1 MSNFKHKNTDLNL
14 ITDQGDLDLIQ
25 RYTENWNNANAA
37 GDEAGKRAAHDA
49 AEMIRAK
56 YRYSGGA
63 NGNDYIKLPGETQK
77 NGGYSAP
84 KADTSWLDKL
94 NLNGD
99 SYNYDASG
107 KISSALDAL
116 LNRGKFSYDAAS
128 DPLYQQYRKQYTRE
142 ADRSAEDVLGKAAV
156 MTGGMPSTAAVTASQ
171 QASDYQMSQM
181 TDKIP
186 ELQQLAYGMYMD
198 KLNADR
204 ADLNT
209 LIGLEDNNYNRWL
222 ADRNYRYQ
230 LGRDLVSDQQY
241 ADQLAYQREQD
252 RLNYDYQKERDAIE
266 DARYDTEWQYKLQ
279 QAAQSAASKSSG
291 SSGSS
296 RRTSGSGTGGTMDYE
311 GLFAAARASGNPK
324 SWLAQKANYQK
335 YGFTSSSGL
344 YSDYENW
351 LEGQDGGNDGGGLSS
366 SASRILSSLEKMKT
380 QTGSNTGIANTIA
393 VYADQ
398 GKLTDAEARYLFSH
412 FGYDP
417 DEWLE

>member
-1 MSNFKHKNTDLNL
+1 MSRFNHKETDLNL
-14 ITDQGDLDLIQ
+14 ITDQNDLDLIQ
-25 RYTENWNNANAA
+25 KYTENWNRANAA

-49 AEMIRAK
+49 AEMIRAM
-56 YRYSGGA
+56 YQYSGGS
-63 NGNDYIKLPGETQK
+63 NGNDYIRLAGE
-77 NGGYSAP
+77 NRASGSGGRSY
-84 KADTSWLDKL
+84 DTSWLDKL
-94 NLNGD
+94 NLNDGG
-99 SYNYDASG
+99 YTYDANG

-116 LNRGKFSYDAAS
+116 LNREKFSYDAAS

-186 ELQQLAYGMYMD
+186 ELQQLAYGMYVD

-230 LGRDLVSDQQY
+230 LGRDLVSDRQY
-241 ADQLAYQREQD
+241 QDQLY
-252 RLNYDYQKERDAIE
+252 YQKERDAIE

-279 QAAQSAASKSSG
+279 QAAQAAAQ
-291 SSGSS
+291 
-296 RRTSGSGTGGTMDYE
+296 SGTRRSGNVTPTPSEADYE
-311 GLFAAARASGNPK
+311 GLFEAAYQSGYPK
-324 SWLAQKANYQK
+324 SYIANNYK
-335 YGFTSSSGL
+335 KFGFTSSSGAYDGYEDWL
-344 YSDYENW
+344 DKRENGIDESD
-351 LEGQDGGNDGGGLSS
+351 LSS
-366 SASRILSSLEKMKT
+366 SAKRIMSSLEKMRGQRTKEGET
-380 QTGSNTGIANTIA
+380 PIANTIA

-398 GKLTDAEARYLFSH
+398 GKLTDAEARFLFSH

>member
-1 MSNFKHKNTDLNL
+1 MSRFNHKETDLNL
-14 ITDQGDLDLIQ
+14 ITDQNDLDLIQ
-25 RYTENWNNANAA
+25 KYTENWNRANAA

-49 AEMIRAK
+49 AEMIRAR
-56 YRYSGGA
+56 YQYSGGS
-63 NGNDYIKLPGETQK
+63 NGNDYIRLAGE
-77 NGGYSAP
+77 NRASGSGGRSY
-84 KADTSWLDKL
+84 DTSWLDKL
-94 NLNGD
+94 NLNDGG
-99 SYNYDASG
+99 YTYDANG

-116 LNRGKFSYDAAS
+116 LNREKFSYDAAS

-186 ELQQLAYGMYMD
+186 ELQQLAYGMYVD

-230 LGRDLVSDQQY
+230 LGRDLVSDRQY
-241 ADQLAYQREQD
+241 QDQL
-252 RLNYDYQKERDAIE
+252 DYQKERDAIE

-279 QAAQSAASKSSG
+279 QAAAQAA

-296 RRTSGSGTGGTMDYE
+296 RRSSSGTSGSGMDYE
-311 GLFAAARASGNPK
+311 GLFAAAQASGNPK

-344 YSDYENW
+344 YSDYETW
-351 LEGQDGGNDGGGLSS
+351 LENQENSEYNPSYFRAAMSS
-366 SASRILSSLEKMKT
+366 LSSLL
-380 QTGSNTGIANTIA
+380 A
-393 VYADQ
+393 Q
-398 GKLTDAEARYLFSH
+398 GKTDSAINGIQSFWDKLSAAQKEQVRKLVESYGGSID
-412 FGYDP
+412 G
-417 DEWLE
+417 